1 MPSKV
6 RLDFVFWHKLIF
18 GHFLATGPASLTKL
32 LEIHAL
38 NFDQLNLSS
47 FACQFNISVKSKTN
61 FISRP
66 HFWLCQNFPSDYNFT
81 TVLRFQKTKKKV
93 IFWNFF
99 RNSHDQKY
107 QMSEHVLNI
116 NFSKKITKL
125 QRRKNSSKCVYIS
138 ATQCRAHFNLTNF
151 FDKLFQNSN
160 FAQILESHSNLSIKT
175 CWDILLINFWRK
187 NRIES

>member
-47 FACQFNISVKSKTN
+47 FACQFNISVKSDTN

-81 TVLRFQKTKKKV
+81 TILRFQKTKKKSNFLK
-93 IFWNFF
+93 IFQKFPRSKIPNVRTCFEHYFF
-99 RNSHDQKY
+99 QKKSPNY
-107 QMSEHVLNI
+107 KGEKTRQSVFTFQLRSVDLTSI
-116 NFSKKITKL
+116 WRIFSTNYFKIL
-125 QRRKNSSKCVYIS
+125 IS
-138 ATQCRAHFNLTNF
+138 LR
-151 FDKLFQNSN
+151 FQN
-160 FAQILESHSNLSIKT
+160 FT
-175 CWDILLINFWRK
+175 
-187 NRIES
+187 

>member
-81 TVLRFQKTKKKV
+81 TVLRFQKTKKKS
-93 IFWNFF
+93 NFF
-99 RNSHDQKY
+99 
-107 QMSEHVLNI
+107 E
-116 NFSKKITKL
+116 NFSEIPTIKNTKCPNMFWTFILPKKSPNYKGEKTRQIVFTFQLRSAELTSIWRIYPTK
-125 QRRKNSSKCVYIS
+125 I
-138 ATQCRAHFNLTNF
+138 
-151 FDKLFQNSN
+151 FQK
-160 FAQILESHSNLSIKT
+160 F
-175 CWDILLINFWRK
+175 
-187 NRIES
+187 

>member
-81 TVLRFQKTKKKV
+81 TILRFQKTKKKS
-93 IFWNFF
+93 NFF
-99 RNSHDQKY
+99 ENF
-107 QMSEHVLNI
+107 SEIPTIKNTKCSNMFWTLF
-116 NFSKKITKL
+116 FSKKITKL

-160 FAQILESHSNLSIKT
+160 FA
-175 CWDILLINFWRK
+175 
-187 NRIES
+187 